1 MLRLLSLVFLIWVT
15 TACTSVQADVVFGKA
30 RVKIGTLPDIFRVE
44 FAHND
49 LQRAQGLMY
58 RDELCPNCGML
69 FDFAES
75 RIVAMW
81 MKNTR
86 VALDVAYFSDAGII
100 SDIKTMAPY
109 SLQPH
114 PSSTEVR
121 YALEMPAGWFAK
133 NAVTVGQNIKIISAQ
148 KVKFR

>member
-1 MLRLLSLVFLIWVT
+1 MLRPFSLTLLILFTI
-15 TACTSVQADVVFGKA
+15 ACTAVQADVVFGKA
-30 RVKIGTLPDIFRVE
+30 RVKIDALPEILNVE

-49 LQRAQGLMY
+49 QQRAQGLMY
-58 RDELCPNCGML
+58 RDVLCPNCGML
-69 FDFAES
+69 FDFDES

-86 VALDVAYFSDAGII
+86 VALDVAYFTKNGTI

-121 YALEMPAGWFAK
+121 YALEMPAGWFA
-133 NAVTVGQNIKIISAQ
+133 NNGISVGANITIISAQ
-148 KVKFR
+148 KIR